1 MLLFQKRFHAG
12 LVSGEITLTFRR
24 WARTHVRAGG
34 RYRCHPIGVLE
45 VTEVREVRVEE
56 ITEADAI
63 NTGFA
68 TLAELLE
75 YMASASDAPLLA
87 SSTVFRVQLRH
98 GGDGDRVELAL
109 EDQLSAE
116 DVEAIAAKLAKLDA
130 KRAWTQ
136 KTLAIIAERPR
147 VAASQ
152 LAAAL
157 KRKDKL
163 EFKEDV
169 RKLKKLGLTQSF
181 EVGYEVSPRGRAYMA
196 ARAATAA
203 RKPSRAAPA
212 KKPRSTRKSA
222 SSR

>member
-1 MLLFQKRFHAG
+1 
-12 LVSGEITLTFRR
+12 
-24 WARTHVRAGG
+24 
-34 RYRCHPIGVLE
+34 
-45 VTEVREVRVEE
+45 VRVEE
-56 ITEADAI
+56 ITEADAN

-75 YMASASDAPLLA
+75 YMGSASDTPLLA

-116 DVEAIAAKLAKLDA
+116 DIDMIAAKLARLDA
-130 KRAWTQ
+130 KRAWTH

-147 VAASQ
+147 IAASQ

-157 KRKDKL
+157 GRKDKL

-181 EVGYEVSPRGRAYMA
+181 EVGYEVSPRGRTYMTA
-196 ARAATAA
+196 TAGRKPKRAAQPKKKA
-203 RKPSRAAPA
+203 R
-212 KKPRSTRKSA
+212 PR
-222 SSR
+222 

>member
-12 LVSGEITLTFRR
+12 LLSGDITLTFRR

-56 ITEADAI
+56 ITEADAN

-68 TLAELLE
+68 ALAELLE
-75 YMASASDAPLLA
+75 YMRSASDTPLLA
-87 SSTVFRVQLRH
+87 SSTVYRVQLRH

-116 DVEAIAAKLAKLDA
+116 DIEMIAAKLAKLDA

-147 VAASQ
+147 IAASQ

-157 KRKDKL
+157 GRKDKL

-181 EVGYEVSPRGRAYMA
+181 EVGYEVSPRGRTYMA
-196 ARAATAA
+196 AMAGRKPKRTAPRKKKSAA
-203 RKPSRAAPA
+203 RKKAR
-212 KKPRSTRKSA
+212 PR
-222 SSR
+222 